1 MIRSLKKDNSE
12 IKSVILHKTDDQFLH
27 RSTRTSSD
35 WGLGRLLFWWMK
47 LVSIWNDMLHVDIL
61 QQIPIFH
68 PVCARIVI
76 IPIEVND
83 TCTCMYKLHVQEEV
97 LIMK

>member
-47 LVSIWNDMLHVDIL
+47 LVSIKNDIL
-61 QQIPIFH
+61 DIMQQIPIFH

>member
-47 LVSIWNDMLHVDIL
+47 PISIWNDILDKLHQMPL
-61 QQIPIFH
+61 FH

-76 IPIEVND
+76 ISIKVND
-83 TCTCMYKLHVQEEV
+83 TCTCMYKLHVQKEV